1 MSTNLNI
8 KQMDYCRNYA
18 ALGSETRGD
27 KEASALL
34 AGYSENCLRAAIY
47 KLNDNK
53 KVQGEIK
60 RIMDKQCD
68 KWASAVMTNLK
79 ENRELAKK
87 KGDIASMNRADE
99 LIGKALGI
107 FKADEEQLV
116 PERKALDEQA
126 QQDLALFIKWKHQQ
140 MLGGEIL
147 QESQEAEDD

>member
-1 MSTNLNI
+1 MATNLNL

-18 ALGSETRGD
+18 ALGSESRGD
-27 KEASALL
+27 KEASALA
-34 AGYSENCLRAAIY
+34 AGYSESCLRACIY

-53 KVQGEIK
+53 KVQAEIK

-99 LIGKALGI
+99 LVGKALGI
-107 FKADEEQLV
+107 FKADEEQLG
-116 PERKALDEQA
+116 PERKALNEA
-126 QQDLALFIKWKHQQ
+126 QQKDLAEFIKWKHMQ
-140 MLGGEIL
+140 MLGGDIL
-147 QESQEAEDD
+147 QESQVEEND